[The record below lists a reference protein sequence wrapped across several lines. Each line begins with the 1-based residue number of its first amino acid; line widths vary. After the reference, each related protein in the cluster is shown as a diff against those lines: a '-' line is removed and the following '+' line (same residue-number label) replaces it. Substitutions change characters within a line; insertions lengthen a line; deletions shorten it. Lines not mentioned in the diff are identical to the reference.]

1 MKTMARLLR
10 QWLITILLGLV
21 LLGTPSVVLADVE
34 EAVLAGGC
42 FWCLE
47 HDLEV
52 LPGVISVESGYSG
65 GHVPNPT
72 YRQVSGEKTGHQES
86 VRVLFD
92 PANISYEKLL
102 RSYWRNIDP
111 FDAGGQFCDR
121 GDSYRPVIFT
131 GGDQQLLEADKSL
144 AAAAEELGQPVDKLK
159 VEIQPAETFWLA
171 EDYHQDYAKLNNLK
185 YRFYRASCGRDRRL
199 DEAWGQASRTDKPWA
214 KNNE

>member
-1 MKTMARLLR
+1 MKTIVRLLR
-10 QWLITILLGLV
+10 HWLITSLLGLV
-21 LLGTPSVVLADVE
+21 LLGTPSVVLADVQ

-121 GDSYRPVIFT
+121 GDSYRPVIST

-199 DEAWGQASRTDKPWA
+199 DEVWGQAARTDKPWA

>member
-1 MKTMARLLR
+1 MARLLR
-10 QWLITILLGLV
+10 HWLITSLLGLV
-21 LLGTPSVVLADVE
+21 LLGTPSVVLADVQ

-65 GHVPNPT
+65 GHVSNPT

-131 GGDQQLLEADKSL
+131 EGDQQLLEADKSL

-199 DEAWGQASRTDKPWA
+199 DEVWGQASRTDKPWA